1 MASSVVF
8 VQRKNQSRVERVE
21 IAGGDVP
28 VATLRQLVAT
38 NNHLD
43 VREVELSTSGTRERI
58 LTDGCPDVPRQST
71 VLMRRKPVAEATQ
84 GQRLLGQ
91 QTRAWRRSA
100 PARPQAAQTPLSQ
113 QPQSAIVF
121 GIGTFPAA
129 QAAGTGPAAYA
140 PSQHTQSAL
149 QDQRSKPVT
158 AQQPVQFS
166 LPSGQAS
173 LEFDPRSLPP
183 PPPEFTCASCS
194 SWIVDA
200 VVLPC
205 TCYVSV
211 CACCAQSATS
221 CPSCKRPLHKPST
234 TQPMPNRN
242 LRAIVLKTVS
252 SLLKQKSS
260 PPTDA
265 PSPPSSVPGLAALH
279 ASPTSGPYAILGLS
293 SHATQKEVQKAYH
306 SQAVVLHPDKNG
318 GDAVKTAAFVRLT
331 AAYELLSDVKA
342 RRRHDDETLRQAARK
357 RQRR

>member
-43 VREVELSTSGTRERI
+43 VREVELSTPQRRI

-129 QAAGTGPAAYA
+129 QAAGTPPA
-140 PSQHTQSAL
+140 
-149 QDQRSKPVT
+149 
-158 AQQPVQFS
+158 
-166 LPSGQAS
+166 G
-173 LEFDPRSLPP
+173 
-183 PPPEFTCASCS
+183 
-194 SWIVDA
+194 
-200 VVLPC
+200 
-205 TCYVSV
+205 
-211 CACCAQSATS
+211 
-221 CPSCKRPLHKPST
+221 
-234 TQPMPNRN
+234 
-242 LRAIVLKTVS
+242 
-252 SLLKQKSS
+252 
-260 PPTDA
+260 
-265 PSPPSSVPGLAALH
+265 
-279 ASPTSGPYAILGLS
+279 
-293 SHATQKEVQKAYH
+293 
-306 SQAVVLHPDKNG
+306 
-318 GDAVKTAAFVRLT
+318 
-331 AAYELLSDVKA
+331 
-342 RRRHDDETLRQAARK
+342 
-357 RQRR
+357 